1 MPLNKSN
8 KPCEIQNVFSKT
20 HKEYVPP
27 NKIKLNKVYRIG
39 DLKDPPYYTDL
50 NASFRNEIA
59 LLGKQFNSPIFFVPI
74 KLSMPGVL
82 GYCVYRTQAGT
93 YKIVE
98 TDGLRGFFYLSIKQG
113 ARNLSYK
120 KDRHDRHAILQ
131 CVKEYQLLRE
141 NNEPELLDFS

>member
-1 MPLNKSN
+1 MPLNKMN
-8 KPCEIQNVFSKT
+8 KPCEIQNIFSKT
-20 HKEYVPP
+20 HKEYVPH

-39 DLKDPPYYTDL
+39 DLKE
-50 NASFRNEIA
+50 NEA
-59 LLGKQFNSPIFFVPI
+59 RHTGFENELRLLGKKLHSPIFFVPTWQGPA
-74 KLSMPGVL
+74 LGTY

-98 TDGLRGFFYLSIKQG
+98 TDGLQGFFYLSIKQG

-120 KDRHDRHAILQ
+120 KDRQDRHAILQ